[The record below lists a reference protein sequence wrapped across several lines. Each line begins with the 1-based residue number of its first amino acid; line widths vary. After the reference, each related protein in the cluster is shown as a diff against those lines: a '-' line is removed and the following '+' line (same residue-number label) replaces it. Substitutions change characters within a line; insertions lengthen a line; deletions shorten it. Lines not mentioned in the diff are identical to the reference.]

1 VSGARPAPGDR
12 LLGLWQ
18 RLRPLPGGSW
28 LFSRCLGL
36 LVPYTGSIGAHVRE
50 LRPGFARVTMRDRR
64 AVRNHLG
71 SVHAVAL
78 VNLGEVTS
86 GIALLAALPPAT
98 RSIPVAISIEFLKK
112 ARGMLRCECTCIAPP
127 IIDPIEQDI
136 GADIQDLEGDVV
148 ARVKVRWRLSPPLP

>member
-1 VSGARPAPGDR
+1 MSGARPAPTER

-18 RLRPLPGGSW
+18 RLQALPGGSW
-28 LFSRCLGL
+28 VFSRCLGL

-86 GIALLAALPPAT
+86 GIALIAALPPGT
-98 RSIPVAISIEFLKK
+98 RSIPVALSIEFLKK
-112 ARGMLRCECTCIAPP
+112 ARGPLTCECACTAPP
-127 IIDPIEQDI
+127 IGSPVEQDV
-136 GADIQDLEGDVV
+136 GADIRDVEGDVV
-148 ARVKVRWRLSPPLP
+148 ARVKVRWRLSPPLE